1 MDIAVIGATGT
12 LGRLIV
18 ARLEQAGHH
27 VRALSRGVGV
37 DALSGQGLEEA
48 LAGADLVVDTLNVTT
63 LSADRAVST
72 FTRTSQRISRAAERG
87 GVRRIVLVSIA
98 GAADP
103 AVHRRYGYYRGKAA
117 QERVY
122 GLLRTPVTTVH
133 STQWFELASTLVAMA
148 SLGPVTLL
156 PTMRIA
162 PVAAD
167 RVAALVVREIE
178 RDAAEAGEADRSV
191 AIRGPEEMTGAELV
205 RRILE
210 RRGQLAGRSPR
221 IVRELPYLGRG
232 MAGGGLIPAEAEV
245 DEVTV
250 ADWLEGSA

>member
-12 LGRLIV
+12 LGRLLV

-27 VRALSRGVGV
+27 VRALSRGAGV

-48 LAGADLVVDTLNVTT
+48 LAGADVVVDTLNVTT
-63 LSADRAVST
+63 LRADRAIST
-72 FTRTSQRISRAAERG
+72 FTRTSQRISRAAEQA

-122 GLLRTPVTTVH
+122 GLMRTPVTIVH
-133 STQWFELASTLVAMA
+133 STQWFELASLLVATA
-148 SLGPVTLL
+148 SLGPVAVL
-156 PTMRIA
+156 PRMRMA

-167 RVAALVVREIE
+167 SVAALVVREIE
-178 RDAAEAGEADRSV
+178 ADAAQASDADRSV

-205 RRILE
+205 RRILD

-221 IVRELPYLGRG
+221 LVLELPVLGRG
-232 MAGGGLIPAEAEV
+232 MAGGGLIPAVAET
-245 DEVTV
+245 DAVTLE
-250 ADWLEGSA
+250 DWLDSTA

>member
-12 LGRLIV
+12 LGRLLV
-18 ARLEQAGHH
+18 ARLDQAGHH
-27 VRALSRGVGV
+27 VRPLSRGAGV

-48 LAGADLVVDTLNVTT
+48 LAGADVVVDTLNVTT
-63 LSADRAVST
+63 LRADRAIST
-72 FTRTSQRISRAAERG
+72 FTRTSQRISRAAEQA

-122 GLLRTPVTTVH
+122 ALMRTPVTIVH
-133 STQWFELASTLVAMA
+133 STQWFELASLLLATA
-148 SLGPVTLL
+148 SLGPVAVL
-156 PTMRIA
+156 PRMRMA

-167 RVAALVVREIE
+167 SVAALVVREIE
-178 RDAAEAGEADRSV
+178 ADAAQARDADRSV

-205 RRILE
+205 RRILD
-210 RRGQLAGRSPR
+210 RRGRLAGRSPR
-221 IVRELPYLGRG
+221 LVLDLPVLGRG
-232 MAGGGLIPAEAEV
+232 MAGGGLIPAEAET
-245 DEVTV
+245 DAVTLE
-250 ADWLEGSA
+250 DWLDRTA